1 VFVYPD
7 QSDYMIMNNRVTHV
21 SGELTSSSTSKS
33 IKLINCFD
41 AYNGKDIFKVERNG
55 VLLSVMRKITEQ
67 NN

>member
-1 VFVYPD
+1 
-7 QSDYMIMNNRVTHV
+7 MNNRVTHV

-67 NN
+67 K